1 MTEKKNEEELL
12 QRAMNLC
19 STREYCTGDIVAKIE
34 QWGENDEVVI
44 RKIIERLTAEKF
56 IDDERYCRAFALDH
70 FRYQKWGKVKISAA
84 LRIKRIPSQAIASGL
99 ASIENA
105 EYLEVLRIIIDTHRK
120 SIKAKNRYDLKN
132 KLLRHA
138 LTKGFESHLVYEAI
152 NNLFEE

>member
-105 EYLEVLRIIIDTHRK
+105 EYMYALRIIIDTHRK